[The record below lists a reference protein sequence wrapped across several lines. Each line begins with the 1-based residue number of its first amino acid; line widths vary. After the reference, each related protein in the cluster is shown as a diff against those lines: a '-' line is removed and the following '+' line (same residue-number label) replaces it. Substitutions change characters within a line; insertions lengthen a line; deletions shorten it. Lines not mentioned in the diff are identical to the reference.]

1 VPVVQIP
8 NRGRAFPGGAGS
20 ANGARPQP
28 PGATAPRASR
38 LTRPSWLDLRLI
50 TGVALVM
57 LAVLG
62 GARVVTAAGH
72 TTPVWALRHDLVQ
85 GSVVGAGDVVPAAV
99 HFDSTAGAQQYLSA
113 GVALPAGVRLARSVA
128 AGELLPRAA
137 LHAAGPAT
145 VSLLP
150 LGLTSGN
157 VPPGLGVGTLV
168 DVWAV
173 PGPSAGAATTRQSPA
188 VEVLAGVPVS
198 AVSGTGSFG
207 ATGTTVVTVS
217 IPRDGGVGAVLSG
230 VAGKS
235 VVLLPVSHAVDTGP
249 AAADQL
255 RHPSTASPRPVVP
268 STAGGGR

>member
-1 VPVVQIP
+1 MPVVQIP
-8 NRGRAFPGGAGS
+8 NRGRASPGGAGS
-20 ANGARPQP
+20 ADGARPQP
-28 PGATAPRASR
+28 PGTTAPRASR
-38 LTRPSWLDLRLI
+38 LTRPSWLDLRLVA
-50 TGVALVM
+50 GVALVL

-72 TTPVWALRHDLVQ
+72 TTPVRALRHDLVQ

-113 GVALPAGVRLARSVA
+113 GVALPAGVRLARSAA

-137 LHAAGPAT
+137 LGAAGPAT
-145 VSLLP
+145 VSLP

-235 VVLLPVSHAVDTGP
+235 VVLLPVSHAVDAGP

-255 RHPSTASPRPVVP
+255 RHPAPAYPRPVVP